1 MGEIISAT
9 AAAAKMFAA
18 KFFPGNSD
26 PVDLDQTASML
37 TRAAKEHD
45 NVLQS
50 AARGGV
56 KIALAMLWAWYPEI
70 NMHMAT
76 EYMPEEDEQG
86 NAINPKELMSS
97 VSGYATRLA
106 NLVNIG
112 VFYKAYPDPHT
123 EQGEASASAN
133 VEAGEDLA
141 ADPSPEEAEPT
152 PEDTGAGNQDLGTPA
167 DETAAP

>member
-1 MGEIISAT
+1 MLNRAT
-9 AAAAKMFAA
+9 
-18 KFFPGNSD
+18 
-26 PVDLDQTASML
+26 
-37 TRAAKEHD
+37 KEHD
-45 NVLQS
+45 NVLRS
-50 AARGGV
+50 AARGSV
-56 KIALAMLWAWYPEI
+56 KVALAMLWARYPEI

-86 NAINPKELMSS
+86 NTIDRKKLSAS

-106 NLVNIG
+106 DLVNIG
-112 VFYKAYPDPHT
+112 IFYKAHPDPHV

-152 PEDTGAGNQDLGTPA
+152 PEDAGAGNEDLGTPA

>member
-1 MGEIISAT
+1 
-9 AAAAKMFAA
+9 
-18 KFFPGNSD
+18 
-26 PVDLDQTASML
+26 
-37 TRAAKEHD
+37 
-45 NVLQS
+45 
-50 AARGGV
+50 
-56 KIALAMLWAWYPEI
+56 MLWAWYPNI

-76 EYMPEEDEQG
+76 EYMPVEDEHG

-97 VSGYATRLA
+97 VSCYATRLA

-123 EQGEASASAN
+123 EQDEASASAN
-133 VEAGEDLA
+133 GEADEDLA

-152 PEDTGAGNQDLGTPA
+152 PEDDGAGNQDLGTPA